1 MIQDDIISLDAN
13 YYYLSIVNA
22 SKQVMY
28 SYHIYNGPSLMKEI
42 YVYDP
47 YSYDISGHIQ
57 AQWVK
62 KQSIK
67 ITPKYVHAKQM
78 YKYIKNQAKRGIHI

>member
-13 YYYLSIVNA
+13 YYYLSILNA
-22 SKQVMY
+22 SKRVMY

-47 YSYDISGHIQ
+47 YSYDISGHIISHI
-57 AQWVK
+57 VLVL
-62 KQSIK
+62 
-67 ITPKYVHAKQM
+67 PYFKYFS
-78 YKYIKNQAKRGIHI
+78 